1 MYENNIYNNNR
12 EEKYFYEIN
21 EIDSFIKAEM
31 LDKDENRFKSN
42 EDIKNIQHI
51 EIDEYNCE
59 ISDKEDFQCFLHN
72 EDIPKIFEINQYLK
86 DPKKK
91 ENSKPITKTTNDKSN
106 ENMFSNGKTFNNNKI
121 QTQGI
126 NMNEKN
132 DGDKYIEGKSLLKSD
147 KCVKIFKISKCNR
160 KVGRLKKNTK
170 VRFSSVHTKFSEDNI
185 IRKIKANFV
194 EKFMNYINWEYR
206 CYLKSINH
214 KRFSKLLQRIAPFE
228 SRKIKKE
235 DNLKWFSSKLKDIY
249 SSDISMKCCLYSS
262 DYNKR
267 KIETLYKDNKAK
279 KIIEILEKNVR
290 DMYECYKNDYKKE
303 GLETLKD
310 DLNNIREKMIKTGE
324 ENIED
329 IERYL
334 KLYKTIALNLENIF
348 LRKRGRNKKNH

>member
-1 MYENNIYNNNR
+1 MYENNIYNSR

-31 LDKDENRFKSN
+31 LDKDENQFKSN

-51 EIDEYNCE
+51 DSDDFNCE
-59 ISDKEDFQCFLHN
+59 ISDKEEFQYFFHS
-72 EDIPKIFEINQYLK
+72 DDYPK
-86 DPKKK
+86 DSMKK

-106 ENMFSNGKTFNNNKI
+106 ENMISNGKTFNTSKI

-132 DGDKYIEGKSLLKSD
+132 DLDKCLEGKNTVKYD

-170 VRFSSVHTKFSEDNI
+170 IRFGIHNKFSEDNI
-185 IRKIKANFV
+185 IRKIKANFIK
-194 EKFMNYINWEYR
+194 KFMNYINWEYR
-206 CYLKSINH
+206 SYLKSINH
-214 KRFSKLLQRIAPFE
+214 KRFSKLLQKISPFE

-249 SSDISMKCCLYSS
+249 SSDISMKCCLHNS

-267 KIETLYKDNKAK
+267 KIESLYKDNKAK
-279 KIIEILEKNVR
+279 KIIGILEKNVR
-290 DMYECYKNDYKKE
+290 DMYEYYKNDNKIE
-303 GLETLKD
+303 GLETLED
-310 DLNNIREKMIKTGE
+310 DLNNIRTKMIKEGE
-324 ENIED
+324 ED
-329 IERYL
+329 IELYL
-334 KLYKTIALNLENIF
+334 ETYKKIAQNLENIF
-348 LRKRGRNKKNH
+348 ICKRGRQKKSH